1 MVPNMF
7 NRSAMH
13 AEEACE
19 VALVYPVVAEQEEL
33 SNRRSIAG
41 TFFSG
46 KRVMEYSVEEIQ
58 PNVWRVNIEGIV
70 RVVRYRK
77 GNMTFAPWD
86 VTSAEGRTLW
96 STSSLESAFRW
107 IQARTG
113 QPVEALFAQ
122 ALLEH
127 NARTGS
133 SEVQGSQEASEARKD
148 VRAGSG
154 TPARGGSE

>member
-1 MVPNMF
+1 M
-7 NRSAMH
+7 
-13 AEEACE
+13 
-19 VALVYPVVAEQEEL
+19 
-33 SNRRSIAG
+33 G
-41 TFFSG
+41 
-46 KRVMEYSVEEIQ
+46 YSVEEIQ

-96 STSSLESAFRW
+96 SAPSLESAFRW

-127 NARTGS
+127 SARTGS
-133 SEVQGSQEASEARKD
+133 FDAQSPQEQSEARKEA
-148 VRAGSG
+148 RTGSG
-154 TPARGGSE
+154 TPGSGGRE

>member
-1 MVPNMF
+1 M
-7 NRSAMH
+7 A
-13 AEEACE
+13 
-19 VALVYPVVAEQEEL
+19 
-33 SNRRSIAG
+33 
-41 TFFSG
+41 
-46 KRVMEYSVEEIQ
+46 YSVEEIQ

-96 STSSLESAFRW
+96 SASSLESAFRW

-127 NARTGS
+127 SARSGS
-133 SEVQGSQEASEARKD
+133 PAADPLQQSTEARKE
-148 VRAGSG
+148 VRTGSG
-154 TPARGGSE
+154 TPASGGRE

>member
-1 MVPNMF
+1 MD
-7 NRSAMH
+7 
-13 AEEACE
+13 
-19 VALVYPVVAEQEEL
+19 
-33 SNRRSIAG
+33 
-41 TFFSG
+41 
-46 KRVMEYSVEEIQ
+46 YSVEEIQ

-96 STSSLESAFRW
+96 SASSLESAFRW

-127 NARTGS
+127 SSRTGS
-133 SEVQGSQEASEARKD
+133 HAAPSPQQSTETIEEL
-148 VRAGSG
+148 RAGSA
-154 TPARGGSE
+154 TPTGGGRE

>member
-1 MVPNMF
+1 MD
-7 NRSAMH
+7 
-13 AEEACE
+13 
-19 VALVYPVVAEQEEL
+19 
-33 SNRRSIAG
+33 
-41 TFFSG
+41 
-46 KRVMEYSVEEIQ
+46 YSVEEIQ

-70 RVVRYRK
+70 RIIRYRK

-96 STSSLESAFRW
+96 SATSLESAFRW

-127 NARTGS
+127 SARSGSFEAQSTQQSTPQSTEAREEARTGS
-133 SEVQGSQEASEARKD
+133 GTPT
-148 VRAGSG
+148 GSG
-154 TPARGGSE
+154 RE

>member
-1 MVPNMF
+1 MD
-7 NRSAMH
+7 
-13 AEEACE
+13 
-19 VALVYPVVAEQEEL
+19 
-33 SNRRSIAG
+33 
-41 TFFSG
+41 
-46 KRVMEYSVEEIQ
+46 YSVEEIQ
-58 PNVWRVNIEGIV
+58 PNVWRVSIEGIV

-96 STSSLESAFRW
+96 SAPSLESALRW

-127 NARTGS
+127 SARSGS
-133 SEVQGSQEASEARKD
+133 SEAQSTQESTELRKD
-148 VRAGSG
+148 ARAGSG
-154 TPARGGSE
+154 SPVGGGCE

>member
-1 MVPNMF
+1 MD
-7 NRSAMH
+7 
-13 AEEACE
+13 
-19 VALVYPVVAEQEEL
+19 
-33 SNRRSIAG
+33 
-41 TFFSG
+41 
-46 KRVMEYSVEEIQ
+46 YSVEEIQ

-70 RVVRYRK
+70 RIIRYRK

-96 STSSLESAFRW
+96 SASSLESAFRW

-127 NARTGS
+127 SARSGSFEAQSTQQSTEAGEEART
-133 SEVQGSQEASEARKD
+133 
-148 VRAGSG
+148 GSG
-154 TPARGGSE
+154 TPANRGRE